1 MQHMLTLPHNFF
13 HMDMHMTEIILLLLV
28 MSIITVGFL
37 VLYRNSNYTT
47 AEKIYWIIVILL
59 FNILGVL
66 VLLADNFLL
75 KKRKI

>member
-1 MQHMLTLPHNFF
+1 MLTLPHNFF

-28 MSIITVGFL
+28 MSIIAVGFL
-37 VLYRNSNYTT
+37 VLYRNSNYTA